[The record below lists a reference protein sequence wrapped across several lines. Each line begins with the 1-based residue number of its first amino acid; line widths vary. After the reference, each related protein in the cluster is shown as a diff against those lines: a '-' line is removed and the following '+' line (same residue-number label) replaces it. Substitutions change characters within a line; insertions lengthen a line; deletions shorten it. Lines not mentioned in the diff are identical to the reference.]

1 MNQFQK
7 EGKMKKFITLFLVG
21 FFGFS
26 AVFMGSV
33 GSTLAAKEIKI
44 GTILNLTGPIAF
56 IGPIFKNGII
66 QALEEVDYTVGG
78 RKIVLIPEDAA
89 ADMNVCLEKAKKL
102 VERDR
107 VNIILGPL
115 MGDAHM
121 AIAPYLA
128 NKKVISATF
137 YCGDLELTKYKNW
150 FIYPTTLVGLTVPVG
165 YYASELGY
173 KTMITAGTDYAGGH
187 GFIKG
192 IKLAFEEKG
201 GEVVQQVWWPVGNK
215 DFGPYLSSLKKADTI
230 GYFVEGPSAAQL
242 FLSQYHEF
250 GVKIPLLGT
259 TLAADMPDQI
269 TSQLGD
275 SVVGLQGQALYM
287 ANMDT
292 PINKQWVA
300 AMEKRFGQTP
310 GGLESNSY
318 AITRAILAA
327 LQATGGDDA
336 YDTLWPALLKVNI
349 DTPQGPLSISPE
361 GIAVTN
367 GYIAELMK
375 KDGGYYWQAIKTYEG
390 VVDPRLK
397 K

>member
-1 MNQFQK
+1 
-7 EGKMKKFITLFLVG
+7 MKRVITIFVVMGLLLSPLF
-21 FFGFS
+21 
-26 AVFMGSV
+26 FMGN
-33 GSTLAAKEIKI
+33 AAAAEPIKI

-56 IGPIFKNGII
+56 IGPLFKNGIVK
-66 QALEEVDYTVGG
+66 ALEEVDYTVGG
-78 RKIVLIPEDAA
+78 RKIKLIPEDAA
-89 ADMNVCLEKAKKL
+89 ADMNVCLQKSKKL
-102 VERDR
+102 VERDK
-107 VNIILGPL
+107 VHIIIGPL

-128 NKKVISATF
+128 NKKVLTATF

-150 FIYPTTLVGLTVPVG
+150 FIYPTTLVGLTAPVG
-165 YYASELGY
+165 YYAAELGY
-173 KTMITAGTDYAGGH
+173 KTMITAGSDYAGGQ

-192 IKLAFEEKG
+192 IKLGFEEKG
-201 GEVVQQVWWPVGNK
+201 GKVVQQVWWPVGNK
-215 DFGPYLSSLKKADTI
+215 DFGPYLSNLKKADCI

-275 SVVGLQGQALYM
+275 SVLGLRGQALYM

-292 PINKQWVA
+292 PINKKWVA
-300 AMEKRFGQTP
+300 AMTKRFGQTP

-327 LQATGGDDA
+327 LKATGGDDSF
-336 YDTLWPALLKVNI
+336 DKLWPALLKVKIN
-349 DTPQGPLSISPE
+349 TPQGPLAVSPE
-361 GIAVTN
+361 GVAITN
-367 GYIAELMK
+367 GYIAELKK
-375 KDGGYYWQAIKTYEG
+375 KDGKYYWDPIKTYKG

>member
-1 MNQFQK
+1 
-7 EGKMKKFITLFLVG
+7 MKKFATIIMVTVFLASLV
-21 FFGFS
+21 
-26 AVFMGSV
+26 VV
-33 GSTLAAKEIKI
+33 GSARMAHAEKVLKI

-56 IGPIFKNGII
+56 IGPIFKNGIVK
-66 QALEEVDYTVGG
+66 ALEEVDYTVGG
-78 RKIVLIPEDAA
+78 RKIELIPEDAA

-102 VERDR
+102 VERDK
-107 VNIILGPL
+107 VNIIIGPL

-128 NKKVISATF
+128 GKKVLTAAF
-137 YCGDLELTKYKNW
+137 YCGDIELTKYKNW

-165 YYASELGY
+165 YYAAELGY

-201 GEVVQQVWWPVGNK
+201 GKVVQEVWWPVGNQ
-215 DFGPYLSSLKKADTI
+215 DFAPYLSGLEEADCI

-242 FLSQYHEF
+242 WVSQYHEF

-259 TLAADMPDQI
+259 TMAADMPHQI
-269 TSQLGD
+269 LSQIGD
-275 SVVGLQGQALYM
+275 ACIGLKGQALYM
-287 ANMDT
+287 ATMEDPVNQ
-292 PINKQWVA
+292 KWVKEMTA
-300 AMEKRFGQTP
+300 RFGQEP

-318 AITRAILAA
+318 AITRTILAA
-327 LQATGGDDA
+327 LQATGGDDSF
-336 YDTLWPALLKVNI
+336 DKLWPALLNVKI
-349 DTPQGPLSISPE
+349 HTPQGPLEVSPE
-361 GIAVTN
+361 GVALVN
-367 GYIAELMK
+367 NYIAEVKK
-375 KDGGYYWQAIKTYEG
+375 KDGTYYWDPIKTYEK